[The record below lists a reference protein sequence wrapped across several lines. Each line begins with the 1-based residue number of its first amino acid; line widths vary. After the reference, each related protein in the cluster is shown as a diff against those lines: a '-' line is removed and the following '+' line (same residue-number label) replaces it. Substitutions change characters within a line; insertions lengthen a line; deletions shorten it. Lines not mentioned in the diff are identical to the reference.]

1 MFKKI
6 DLLDLLKI
14 TDVVLI
20 AAIISFGYAV
30 YAFSA

>member
-1 MFKKI
+1 MFKNM

-20 AAIISFGYAV
+20 AAMVSFGYAV
-30 YAFSA
+30 YAFTA

>member
-1 MFKKI
+1 M

-20 AAIISFGYAV
+20 AAVVSFGYAV
-30 YAFSA
+30 YAFAA